1 MTTAISPVAVRMPRT
16 REPVADILARAGRPA
31 SEQRMFQR
39 MYGLRDTRV
48 LTGDETFEDLLA
60 DAGTEALRGHQPD
73 LVLYG
78 HTVLTQSMAYRP
90 GFARRLGERLG
101 APGVPV
107 LGITQTACTSVLHG
121 IDLASRWLGGPGGA
135 GERVLVLG
143 GDQGS
148 VSDSVRIIPGVTVAG
163 DGAAAVVVHRGTD
176 RYAYLGGARAKDTR
190 FHRNMAMDAEERR
203 YFGPATEAG
212 AVDVVGSAVSAAGL
226 TLTDID
232 WILPHH
238 NNAMFWRGFA
248 RTTGFPRERIVL
260 DLLPEYGHVFGIDG
274 LLGLEHLDRTGRL
287 PAGGRGVLVALG
299 QGAYFQAAV
308 IERKE

>member
-1 MTTAISPVAVRMPRT
+1 MRVPPV
-16 REPVADILARAGRPA
+16 REPVGDILARAGRSA
-31 SEQRMFQR
+31 AEQRMHQR
-39 MYGLRDTRV
+39 VYGLRDTRV
-48 LTGDETFEDLLA
+48 LAGDETFEDLLA
-60 DAGTEALRGHQPD
+60 GAGTEALHGHRPD

-121 IDLASRWLGGPGGA
+121 IDLASRWLRGPGRA
-135 GERVLVLG
+135 GQRVLVLG

-148 VSDSVRIIPGVTVAG
+148 VSDAIRIIPGVTVAG

-190 FHRNMAMDAEERR
+190 FHRNMAMEAEERR
-203 YFGPATEAG
+203 FFGPATEAG
-212 AVDVVGSAVSAAGL
+212 AVDVVGAAVAAAGL
-226 TLTDID
+226 ALADID

-248 RTTGFPRERIVL
+248 RTTGFPRDRIAL
-260 DLLPEYGHVFGIDG
+260 DLLAEYGHVFGIDG
-274 LLGLEHLDRTGRL
+274 LLALEHLDRSGRL
-287 PAGGRGVLVALG
+287 PTGGRGVLVALG
-299 QGAYFQAAV
+299 QGAYFRAAV

>member
-1 MTTAISPVAVRMPRT
+1 
-16 REPVADILARAGRPA
+16 
-31 SEQRMFQR
+31 MFQR

-48 LTGDETFEDLLA
+48 LTGDEDFEDLLA
-60 DAGTEALRGHQPD
+60 DAGAKALNGRRPD

-78 HTVLTQSMAYRP
+78 HTVLAQSMAYRA
-90 GFARRLGERLG
+90 GFAQRLGERLG

-107 LGITQTACTSVLHG
+107 LGITKTACTSVLHS
-121 IDLASRWLGGPGGA
+121 IDLASRWLAGPGEA
-135 GERVLVLG
+135 GEHVLVLG

-148 VSDSVRIIPGVTVAG
+148 VSDAIRIIPGVTVAG
-163 DGAAAVVVHRGTD
+163 DGAAAFVVHRGTD

-190 FHRNMAMDAEERR
+190 FHRNMAMDPDERR
-203 YFGPATEAG
+203 LFGPATERG
-212 AVDVVGSAVSAAGL
+212 AVDVVRSAVAAAGL
-226 TLTDID
+226 ALPDVD

-287 PAGGRGVLVALG
+287 PVGGRAVLVALG
-299 QGAYFQAAV
+299 QGAYFQAVV